1 MRNKS
6 DQEDL
11 KKMSK
16 MLKTWTQLESK
27 RSNIDVDK
35 VKTVE
40 KTKNDSLVV
49 DEQAGFEQAGRGPG
63 EDA

>member
-49 DEQAGFEQAGRGPG
+49 DEQVGFEQAG
-63 EDA
+63 

>member
-49 DEQAGFEQAGRGPG
+49 DEQAGFEQAG
-63 EDA
+63 